1 MSLSES
7 ERDLVVSLIHA
18 GVQSS
23 TERLGRLSGAEWG
36 VNFAG
41 TQEMSPVKVLTWFAH
56 NQQTHLAVRFRSTTE
71 MPLEMLLLFSEE
83 SARSVTAAVTKP
95 YAADLVGVGNLTH
108 STIGEVCNI
117 LAQNVLAVLSDRY
130 QVSIILSV
138 PEVDEGAKA
147 DLASTALEDYDGR
160 KDVLLLAHVNLSSER
175 LDAECSMMVI
185 VNEAVMRSLLS
196 RPPLTP

>member
-1 MSLSES
+1 MSLSAL
-7 ERDLVVSLIHA
+7 ERDLVVSLIQA

-23 TERLGRLSGAEWG
+23 TERLGRMSGAEWG
-36 VNFAG
+36 VNFSG
-41 TQEMSPVKVLTWFAH
+41 TQEMSPVRVLSWFGH
-56 NQQTHLAVRFRSTTE
+56 NQQTHVSVRFRSTTE

-95 YAADLVGVGNLTH
+95 YAEQLSAVQNLVH

-130 QVSIILSV
+130 QVSIILTV
-138 PEVDEGAKA
+138 PEVGEGVKA
-147 DLASTALEDYDGR
+147 DLAALALEGYDGR
-160 KDVLLLAHVNLSSER
+160 KDVLLLAHVQLSSDR
-175 LDAECSMMVI
+175 LDSECSMMVI

-196 RPPLTP
+196 RPPQG

>member
-1 MSLSES
+1 MSLNAA

-23 TERLGRLSGAEWG
+23 TERLGRMSGAEWG
-36 VNFAG
+36 VNFSG
-41 TQEMSPVKVLTWFAH
+41 TQEMSPVSVLSWFAH
-56 NQQTHLAVRFRSTTE
+56 NQQTHVAVRFRSTTE

-95 YAADLVGVGNLTH
+95 FAAELAAVENLVEA
-108 STIGEVCNI
+108 TIGEVCNI

-130 QVSIILSV
+130 QVTIILSV
-138 PEVDEGAKA
+138 PDVEQGVKA
-147 DLASTALEDYDGR
+147 DLASAALEDYDGR
-160 KDVLLLAHVNLSSER
+160 KDVLLLAHVNLHSDK

-196 RPPLTP
+196 RPT